1 MNFEEM
7 LLILIA
13 VFSIAVAA
21 IKAAQKCS
29 VKEAA
34 GICLKPVKDVLSVV
48 FAQEPPPKPTYP
60 VLPGWDGHRVVPRLA
75 DADFAE
81 VRGNFASCFCTN
93 VVFSQDGSLVRY
105 QFSIQRRPGSP
116 EDGILGQI
124 IQKQAEEACANTLR
138 CYDCC
143 FPPEP
148 LTLAELYP
156 HFLCVTFARTEDGI
170 RRLDDRKRMLQ
181 KRQSLS
187 GPKKRPPMEEDW
199 RDGEK

>member
-1 MNFEEM
+1 MKEIIF
-7 LLILIA
+7 LIIA
-13 VFSIAVAA
+13 VSAIIIAG
-21 IKAAQKCS
+21 IKASKKCS

-34 GICLKPVKDVLSVV
+34 SVFFGFIKDVLAPV
-48 FAQEPPPKPTYP
+48 FAKEPPPKPVYP
-60 VLPGWDGHRVVPRLA
+60 VLSGWDGHRVVPRLA

-156 HFLCVTFARTEDGI
+156 HFLCVTFARTDDGI

>member
-34 GICLKPVKDVLSVV
+34 GICLKPVKEVLSVV
-48 FAQEPPPKPTYP
+48 FAKEPPPKPVYP
-60 VLPGWDGHRVVPRLA
+60 VLSGWDGYRVVPRLA

-81 VRGNFASCFCTN
+81 VRGNFASCFCTS
-93 VVFSQDGSLVRY
+93 VVFSPDGSLVRY

-124 IQKQAEEACANTLR
+124 IQKQAEEVCANTLR

-143 FPPEP
+143 FPSEP

-156 HFLCVTFARTEDGI
+156 HFLCVTFARTDDGI

>member
-1 MNFEEM
+1 MTKAIF
-7 LLILIA
+7 LIIA
-13 VFSIAVAA
+13 VSAIIIAG
-21 IKAAQKCS
+21 IKAANKCS

-34 GICLKPVKDVLSVV
+34 SVFFGFIKDVLAPV